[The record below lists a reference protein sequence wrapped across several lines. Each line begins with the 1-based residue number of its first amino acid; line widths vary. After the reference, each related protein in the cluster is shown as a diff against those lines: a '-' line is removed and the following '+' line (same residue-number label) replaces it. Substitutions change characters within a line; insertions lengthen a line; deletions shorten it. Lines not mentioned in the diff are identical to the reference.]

1 MNGIENSI
9 RYFAKS
15 APFRKGKASAL
26 AVAKMVHRISS
37 SGTDYAEWPPIVVN
51 SLPKSGTHLL
61 LQVILGLPRYSTYDD
76 FIATTPSLTMH
87 RRSDAVLARKI
98 ARLAPGEVCGA
109 HLDYSERIAEA
120 LQQRWAV
127 SLFIYRD
134 PRDVFW
140 SEMQYLLSMNRW
152 HRSGRQARRFLDFD
166 PSSFAAR
173 YLIGR
178 AALGAGKYDDAI
190 ASFQDVLRKKSDHCR
205 AMTNMGTAF
214 SAKSDWANALTALE
228 NATRCDPK
236 LNLAWQ
242 TKGFVLQK
250 TASATSDPTKKQQAY
265 QDAIDAY
272 RKALEIKPS
281 SSITAK
287 IEACEQNIR
296 VSRQN
301 QGMASEEAANLA
313 AIEEEKRR
321 VAEEERKRLEWK
333 KTQEEDD

>member
-61 LQVILGLPRYSTYDD
+61 LQVILGLPRYASYGD

-109 HLDYSERIAEA
+109 HLYYSDRIAEA
-120 LQQRWAV
+120 LQQRGAV

-152 HRSGRQARRFLDFD
+152 HRSGRRARRFREFDQQFDFFLHGKQRRSLVSFEWPNFANRVEPYLGWIEETNTFSCRYEALTD
-166 PSSFAAR
+166 AAQARKSLYALSSHLQARIPSV
-173 YLIGR
+173 GR
-178 AALGAGKYDDAI
+178 CDQAEIVNKFLDAI
-190 ASFQDVLRKKSDHCR
+190 RPEASHTFRS
-205 AMTNMGTAF
+205 G
-214 SAKSDWANALTALE
+214 
-228 NATRCDPK
+228 
-236 LNLAWQ
+236 
-242 TKGFVLQK
+242 
-250 TASATSDPTKKQQAY
+250 
-265 QDAIDAY
+265 
-272 RKALEIKPS
+272 
-281 SSITAK
+281 
-287 IEACEQNIR
+287 
-296 VSRQN
+296 
-301 QGMASEEAANLA
+301 
-313 AIEEEKRR
+313 
-321 VAEEERKRLEWK
+321 
-333 KTQEEDD
+333 KTQEWRTELTPSQIDSLEKEVAVLLPRFID